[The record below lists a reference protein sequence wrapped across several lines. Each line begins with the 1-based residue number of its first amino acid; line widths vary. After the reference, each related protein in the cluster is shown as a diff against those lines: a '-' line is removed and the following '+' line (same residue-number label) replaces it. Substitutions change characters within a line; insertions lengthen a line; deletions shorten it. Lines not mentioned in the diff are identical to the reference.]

1 MPKLEITSQ
10 ERSALRAEAHPLRPV
25 VLIGDRG
32 LSESVLKEID
42 QNLNAHQLIKV
53 RVAGD
58 DRDARIAIYDEIC
71 ETLSCAPV
79 HHLGKMLIIYR
90 PTVETVQAK
99 VESEYGTRALRKP
112 SEPYTPKKLAAE
124 GVTRTRRGEI
134 AKRAALKTERLE
146 NAAPQTRRTT
156 IAAGRALSERFS
168 KGRTITSGPTRGG
181 SALSLKAGRRTPRSG
196 NR

>member
-58 DRDARIAIYDEIC
+58 DRDARVAIYDEIC
-71 ETLSCAPV
+71 ETLSCAPI

-90 PTVETVQAK
+90 PTEAAVQAQI
-99 VESEYGTRALRKP
+99 ESEYGTRAIRKP
-112 SEPYTPKKLAAE
+112 SEPHTPKKLAAE

-146 NAAPQTRRTT
+146 NAPPRERHTT
-156 IAAGRALSERFS
+156 VAAGRALSERFGTAR
-168 KGRTITSGPTRGG
+168 KSGPRRTG
-181 SALSLKAGRRTPRSG
+181 SALSLRAGRRSPRSG
-196 NR
+196 PR